1 MPGNRCANWRNKPY
15 EEMTDKQLLRV
26 LTEKI
31 IAYDRKLDNY
41 IGFLQQALTKAGVDY
56 ESLKGFER
64 KLMERDDLF
73 CQVREILR
81 VVKKDP
87 HLLWC

>member
-26 LTEKI
+26 LTEMV

-41 IGFLQQALTKAGVDY
+41 IGFLQ
-56 ESLKGFER
+56 
-64 KLMERDDLF
+64 
-73 CQVREILR
+73 
-81 VVKKDP
+81 
-87 HLLWC
+87 

>member
-1 MPGNRCANWRNKPY
+1 MTCDR
-15 EEMTDKQLLRV
+15 TDKQLLRV
-26 LTEKI
+26 LTENV

-41 IGFLQQALTKAGVDY
+41 IGFLQNALTKAGVDY

-64 KLMERDDLF
+64 KLMELDDPF

-87 HLLWC
+87 NLLWC

>member
-1 MPGNRCANWRNKPY
+1 M
-15 EEMTDKQLLRV
+15 
-26 LTEKI
+26 
-31 IAYDRKLDNY
+31 
-41 IGFLQQALTKAGVDY
+41 DY
-56 ESLKGFER
+56 ESLNGFER

-87 HLLWC
+87 NLLWC